1 MLSQAHY
8 PNDIVNFRVSRIS
21 RAVIIQQ
28 LFSST
33 QNVAR
38 HRSIGRT
45 TCLLIILEMRREKS
59 MPSVWIAPLTRCDSG
74 ALTDKVTEGQ
84 TIQVSSTWLSHILRF
99 GLTGI
104 RCALLTFAGG
114 SWRSCG
120 KGKKKNSKQ
129 KKICRVSSKLSQKR
143 ISFFYFKFHPR
154 RFSQPISFLYGIQW
168 PIWRR
173 ARSHTKNLFK
183 VII

>member
-1 MLSQAHY
+1 
-8 PNDIVNFRVSRIS
+8 
-21 RAVIIQQ
+21 
-28 LFSST
+28 
-33 QNVAR
+33 
-38 HRSIGRT
+38 
-45 TCLLIILEMRREKS
+45 MRREKS

-104 RCALLTFAGG
+104 RCASLKLAG

-120 KGKKKNSKQ
+120 KEKRRTWSKKKSAESVPNWVRNES
-129 KKICRVSSKLSQKR
+129 L
-143 ISFFYFKFHPR
+143 FFYFKFHPR

-173 ARSHTKNLFK
+173 ARAHTQKISSKSHHIAKLFGWDFTLDLDLNVSNVRAHNVVRSRQSTEPTKLYFTALLTAPPP
-183 VII
+183 